1 MNQKMMKMNK
11 INFNNLKGEI
21 NKNLKGKNNKNKI
34 SHHGIMNSMNQKMM
48 KMLTMIVMNLQ
59 INQDSKRKIIAINLQ
74 CLNKKRKI
82 ED

>member
-1 MNQKMMKMNK
+1 MNQKMLKMNK

-34 SHHGIMNSMNQKMM
+34 SLHGIMNSMSQKMM